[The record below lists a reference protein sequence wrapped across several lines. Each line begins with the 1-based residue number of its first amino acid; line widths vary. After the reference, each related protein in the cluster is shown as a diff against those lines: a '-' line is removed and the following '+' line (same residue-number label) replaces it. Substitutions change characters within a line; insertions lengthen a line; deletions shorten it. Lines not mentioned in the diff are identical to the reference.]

1 MAHLPSVCVCL
12 FALCMY
18 ICIHMYPY
26 LHQCMYVYIVY
37 VCINMYLCVTNIFIS
52 SQRSAPAF
60 IYLSIVLV
68 SYRILIV

>member
-1 MAHLPSVCVCL
+1 
-12 FALCMY
+12 MY
-18 ICIHMYPY
+18 VHPY
-26 LHQCMYVYIVY
+26 VSLSSSMYVY
-37 VCINMYLCVTNIFIS
+37 VCMNMYLCVTNIFIS